1 MNATA
6 TAPET
11 LDARK
16 ARLAALRR
24 ERMGIDEPA
33 PPFAETLPQV
43 PDEPDPG
50 SDVALHHAAVEAA
63 ISALKIETQ
72 ARLAEIPV
80 TLRRMI
86 AKARRGNPDKRDQR
100 IRDATRWADDAQTIL
115 LQSLADREA
124 ELLTGLRTLELA
136 GLEARRGG
144 SVRTEVRDIETPIL
158 KNGAPVWR
166 RGRKSTKRERITR
179 PIVSRDGLES
189 LARSHLGADGE
200 VRTYP
205 DGKPYAPAIDPI
217 LFAAGMRYRRLYEDS
232 DPEKGLKAV
241 DPGATGGGRA
251 PGNPWDSATVA
262 AIQGHAEAARTIR
275 RIEAEVQADVTS
287 AHGRKPGAKA
297 VWLLREIAG
306 KGSTVYAL
314 VGSGGPAG
322 RTIRLFETTLACLAA
337 RFGLL

>member
-1 MNATA
+1 MT
-6 TAPET
+6 TTTKP
-11 LDARK
+11 K
-16 ARLAALRR
+16 
-24 ERMGIDEPA
+24 PA
-33 PPFAETLPQV
+33 PA
-43 PDEPDPG
+43 PDIP
-50 SDVALHHAAVEAA
+50 HAAVELALA
-63 ISALKIETQ
+63 SLKIETQ
-72 ARLAEIPV
+72 ARLAEIPGRLLAM
-80 TLRRMI
+80 TNR
-86 AKARRGNPDKRDQR
+86 ARRGNPDKRDQR
-100 IRDATRWADDAQTIL
+100 LRDAQKWADDQETLIR
-115 LQSLADREA
+115 QSHTDREA
-124 ELLTGLRTLELA
+124 ELLTGLRAAELGA
-136 GLEARRGG
+136 LEALRGG
-144 SVRTEVRDIETPIL
+144 SVRTEVRDVETVIL
-158 KNGAPVWR
+158 KNGAPVWY

-189 LARSHLGADGE
+189 LARSHLNAEGE

-241 DPGATGGGRA
+241 DPGATGGGRG